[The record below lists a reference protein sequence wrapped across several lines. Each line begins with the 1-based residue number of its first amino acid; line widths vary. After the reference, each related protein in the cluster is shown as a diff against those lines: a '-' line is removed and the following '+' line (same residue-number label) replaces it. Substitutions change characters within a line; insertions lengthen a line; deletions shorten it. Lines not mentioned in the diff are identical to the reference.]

1 MSSQANIEEARQT
14 YGDFVTEHHIELGSG
29 VEAVLAT
36 IRKGGNPLI
45 VGGCVRDSFIGRDN
59 KDIDI
64 EVHGGATMDGLIRVL
79 RADGFHVDEVGKQFG
94 VLKVSKKNV
103 VDDIDVSIPRKESK
117 VGAGHRG
124 FTVETGSMTI
134 EEACARRDFTFNAI
148 MFDPARNA
156 LVDPYN
162 GREALVNGVLKHV
175 SDAFM
180 EDPLRVMRGFQ
191 FAGRFNMTVDDETVE
206 VCRSLRSAF
215 EELAEERIV
224 DEWDKFFSKS
234 VKPSAGI
241 KALQDFGWDDT
252 HAGLREAL
260 ANPEVVRA
268 LDELPGMDGEKFDKV
283 AFGSAIIA
291 RHMSTKNAIAFI
303 RGIVNTVK
311 RQNFA
316 LALAT
321 FDPATAQTEY
331 DTKVIARDLF
341 SKGFTF
347 EQFKQFSR
355 MLDDADGLRACV
367 TAFYAGV
374 FFEPEK
380 PLVQGRDLLTVDGVK
395 PGKWMG
401 KLLAETEEKQFR
413 GWFSSK
419 ESAMDYAISLIP
431 KG

>member
-1 MSSQANIEEARQT
+1 MSSRTSIEEARQI

-29 VEAVLAT
+29 VEAVLST
-36 IRKGGNPLI
+36 LRKGGNPLI

-206 VCRSLRSAF
+206 VCRSLRPAF

-252 HAGLREAL
+252 HTGLREAL

-331 DTKVIARDLF
+331 GAKVVARDLS

-374 FFEPEK
+374 LFEPEK

-419 ESAMDYAISLIP
+419 ESAMFFAVNQIP
-431 KG
+431 KS